1 MNLTL
6 RDGWT
11 MTIDASGY
19 INWKRIGAPD
29 ALAYVITTDTG
40 AVYAY
45 PFGKWGEDSMELC
58 DSLLKAHAYLLSVG
72 SESPWEEVC

>member
-1 MNLTL
+1 MLKL

-19 INWKRIGAPD
+19 IGLGRIGAPD
-29 ALAYVITTDTG
+29 VLAYVIMTDTG

-45 PFGKWGEDSMELC
+45 PFGKWGEDSSQLC
-58 DSLLKAHAYLLSVG
+58 NSLLEAHAYFLSVG
-72 SESPWEEVC
+72 SESPWEEV

>member
-1 MNLTL
+1 MTLTL

-11 MTIDASGY
+11 MTIDELGY

-29 ALAYVITTDTG
+29 SLAYVIMTNE

-45 PFGKWGEDSMELC
+45 PFGAWGKDSGELC
-58 DSLLKAHAYLLSVG
+58 DSLLEAHEYLLSVG
-72 SESPWEEVC
+72 SESPWEAV

>member
-1 MNLTL
+1 MTLKL

-29 ALAYVITTDTG
+29 ALAYVIMANG

-45 PFGKWGEDSMELC
+45 PLGAWGENSGELC
-58 DSLLKAHAYLLSVG
+58 DSLPEAHAYLVENG
-72 SESPWEEVC
+72 SESPWEEA